1 MLLHISTIIKIKYNP
16 EITKKGDA
24 IVMFGPAKLEVMINV
39 IKKDI
44 TICGIAIIKI
54 RTPVEAFRRIVINN
68 QV

>member
-1 MLLHISTIIKIKYNP
+1 ML
-16 EITKKGDA
+16 
-24 IVMFGPAKLEVMINV
+24 GPAKLEVMIIV

-54 RTPVEAFRRIVINN
+54 RTPVEAFRRIFINN